1 MSAVQALS
9 SAAVPAAAT
18 AAGGGSVAP
27 EAAGK
32 ASFSEALRSEVATPT
47 AVPANSAGTATAAS
61 AAVAAETNAPSM
73 PESPPGSL
81 VASRPLATPAAA
93 ARARALPSAA
103 EAPAVE
109 TLPAALPGPGAAAFG
124 ETRTLHEGRPGSDA
138 ADPLPAAPEAFL
150 QWLDHLKE
158 FAKPFAP
165 ASAAPSIS
173 GEPVAAASAGLQGA
187 SGAAVTQQ
195 MIDALAAGSAMEPA
209 ATGSSLTVG
218 STALPTASAPL
229 ALVSN
234 TSPPT
239 TATAPLSLAM
249 DQGDWPQQLG
259 EQIQWRLG
267 VGIQEARIE
276 ISPRELG
283 AIDVRLSVD
292 DRGLSVQLSAAQAQ
306 TRDML
311 QAELPRLREA
321 LQQGGLQLADA
332 QVGHE
337 APGRQGERQAAPS
350 QTASEVRAGSKEEGE
365 GLSPSAGIWRARRGL
380 LDDYA

>member
-18 AAGGGSVAP
+18 AGAGSSATGTSAT
-27 EAAGK
+27 
-32 ASFSEALRSEVATPT
+32 ASFGEALR
-47 AVPANSAGTATAAS
+47 
-61 AAVAAETNAPSM
+61 AE
-73 PESPPGSL
+73 
-81 VASRPLATPAAA
+81 TPAAA
-93 ARARALPSAA
+93 APANKANTTSAVAVVDADTNAKPEAVADGVATQKPAALPA
-103 EAPAVE
+103 APAALRAAPKTTQALAADGE
-109 TLPAALPGPGAAAFG
+109 TLPAALPGLFAPGQG
-124 ETRTLHEGRPGSDA
+124 ETAPLRESTPAADA
-138 ADPLPAAPEAFL
+138 ASPVLAAPEAFL
-150 QWLDHLKE
+150 QWLDTLKD
-158 FAKPFAP
+158 FSKP
-165 ASAAPSIS
+165 
-173 GEPVAAASAGLQGA
+173 AAAVNTALSPAASEPLAAAVAGLQGA

-195 MIDALAAGSAMEPA
+195 MIEALAQGSGAETAAVSSTPTVVSTAITALSAPQPLAGSSPA
-209 ATGSSLTVG
+209 
-218 STALPTASAPL
+218 
-229 ALVSN
+229 
-234 TSPPT
+234 SP
-239 TATAPLSLAM
+239 ATAPMPLAM

-306 TRDML
+306 TREML

-332 QVGHE
+332 QVGRE
-337 APGRQGERQAAPS
+337 APGRQGERHAAQSQGAGPS
-350 QTASEVRAGSKEEGE
+350 QGNEEGE
-365 GLSPSAGIWRARRGL
+365 TAIAPAGVWRARRGL